1 MKTSPSTDDAAELD
15 RILGDGLLS
24 TVYQP
29 IVDLETSETV
39 AYEALARGP
48 EGSELHRPER
58 MFEVAREA
66 GRVAELDWACRAS
79 ALRGVRESGLRPP
92 YSLFVNVEPDAAGV
106 PAPPELRG
114 LLDWARAEL
123 HLVVELT
130 ERALTA
136 RPSGVLAGVP
146 FLRNA
151 GVAIALDDVGV
162 DARSLAL
169 MPFLHP
175 EVLKLDMRLVQESP
189 DRELAA
195 TVHAVAARAE
205 AAGTLVLAEGIETE
219 AHLERARALGARHGQ
234 GWLFG
239 PPGPAPA
246 DAPLGLPLG
255 RFAMPHGDDDGAP
268 PKVTP
273 FTLVSERIEPRVAE
287 AGLLTALAR
296 ELEDH
301 ALAAGSAG
309 VLLAAGAG
317 CPGADGWARYRE
329 LAGEVAFV
337 GVLGDGLASSP
348 EPGVRT
354 APFRPDD
361 VLADEWTVCVISPHV
376 AAAMTA
382 RAVEGADGADARF
395 RYCLTYDRDLVC
407 GAARTLMARIGPA
420 R

>member
-1 MKTSPSTDDAAELD
+1 MSNSPLTDDAAELG
-15 RILGDGLLS
+15 RILDGGLLT

-29 IVDLETSETV
+29 IVDLERRQVV
-39 AYEALARGP
+39 AYEGLARGP
-48 EGSELHRPER
+48 EGSPLRRPGR
-58 MFEVAREA
+58 LFEVAREA
-66 GRVAELDWACRAS
+66 GRVVELDWACRAA
-79 ALRGVRESGLRPP
+79 ALRGARDSAIRPP
-92 YSLFVNVEPDAAGV
+92 HTLFINVEPDVAGV
-106 PAPPELRG
+106 PAPPELRE

-123 HLVVELT
+123 HMVVELT
-130 ERALTA
+130 ERSLTA

-146 FLRNA
+146 FLRHA

-239 PPGPAPA
+239 AAGPPPTSPPTG
-246 DAPLGLPLG
+246 DLPGERL
-255 RFAMPHGDDDGAP
+255 AMPRGDATP
-268 PKVTP
+268 PRQTP
-273 FTLVSERIEPRVAE
+273 FALVSERIAPRVAE
-287 AGLLTALAR
+287 VGLLTALAR

-301 ALAAGSAG
+301 ARTAGPAG
-309 VLLAAGAG
+309 VLLVSGMA
-317 CPGADGWARYRE
+317 CPGDDGWSRYRQ
-329 LAGEVAFV
+329 LASQVAFV
-337 GVLGDGLASSP
+337 GILGEGLASSP

-354 APFRPDD
+354 APLTTEDR
-361 VLADEWTVCVISPHV
+361 LAGEWTVCVISPHV
-376 AAAMTA
+376 AGAMTA
-382 RAVEGADGADARF
+382 REVEPGSSGEPRF
-395 RYCLTYDRDLVC
+395 DYCLTYDRDLVC
-407 GAARTLMARIGPA
+407 GAARTLMARIGPT